1 MAGVDDVLNSRYDDN
16 DAVDIILIRF
26 KSLGPLVAKTS
37 APVIW
42 TMVKQFTLILK

>member
-1 MAGVDDVLNSRYDDN
+1 MADVGDVLNSRYDDN
-16 DAVDIILIRF
+16 DAVDIIMF
-26 KSLGPLVAKTS
+26 KSLGPPVAKTS